1 LVQFFFEDSPFSH
14 DSDWESVIEDDDVND
29 ILLMMVP
36 IKNLH
41 VEVHRRRKQRGSTVS
56 HLCTPRN
63 IALHNEMLMNGYS
76 PRNQSNLPSY

>member
-14 DSDWESVIEDDDVND
+14 DSDWESIIEDDDVND

-41 VEVHRRRKQRGSTVS
+41 VEVHRRRKQR
-56 HLCTPRN
+56 
-63 IALHNEMLMNGYS
+63 
-76 PRNQSNLPSY
+76 